1 MHHYRTHTCGQ
12 LTEININSKVKL
24 SGWIHSK
31 RDHGG
36 LLFID
41 LRDQFGITQIVIDKN
56 NSVFVTLEHLRVE
69 SVVTVS
75 GKVVA
80 RSNETIN
87 KKINTGNIEVL
98 VNEANIISAANVLP
112 MQVAGNEYYGDEVRL
127 KNRFLDLRRDKVK
140 NNMILRSDVIS
151 FIRDVMKKMGF
162 KSFRLLYLLQ
172 PLLREQETF

>member
-98 VNEANIISAANVLP
+98 VNEAEYNILKLKYVANASSRKRALW
-112 MQVAGNEYYGDEVRL
+112 
-127 KNRFLDLRRDKVK
+127 
-140 NNMILRSDVIS
+140 
-151 FIRDVMKKMGF
+151 
-162 KSFRLLYLLQ
+162 
-172 PLLREQETF
+172 

>member
-41 LRDQFGITQIVIDKN
+41 LRDQFGITQIVIDNN
-56 NSVFVTLEHLRVE
+56 NSVFMMLEHLRVE
-69 SVVTVS
+69 SVITVS

-80 RSNETIN
+80 RS
-87 KKINTGNIEVL
+87 
-98 VNEANIISAANVLP
+98 
-112 MQVAGNEYYGDEVRL
+112 Q
-127 KNRFLDLRRDKVK
+127 
-140 NNMILRSDVIS
+140 
-151 FIRDVMKKMGF
+151 
-162 KSFRLLYLLQ
+162 
-172 PLLREQETF
+172 